1 MWTAASVGV
10 KPRTSATRSTRERS
24 ISWPIPEMI
33 GIVDAATARTRIS
46 SLNDQR
52 SSRLPPP
59 RTIAMTSSGG
69 CICSA
74 FTNSEANSSAAP
86 APCTRDGK
94 STTSAIGQRFTRV
107 VRKSETAAPDAL
119 VMSPIRRGYR
129 GRPRFLS
136 AEKRPSSSRRACN
149 SRSFASSVPIPKA

>member
-1 MWTAASVGV
+1 MAASVGV

-33 GIVDAATARTRIS
+33 GIVDSETARTKIS

-59 RTIAMTSSGG
+59 RTIAMTSSAGW
-69 CICSA
+69 IFSA

-86 APCTRDGK
+86 APWTRDGK
-94 STTSAIGQRFTRV
+94 NTTSAIGQRFTRV
-107 VRKSETAAPDAL
+107 VRKSAMAAPDAL
-119 VMSPIRRGYR
+119 VMSPIRRGNC
-129 GRPRFLS
+129 GKLRFL
-136 AEKRPSSSRRACN
+136 EGENRPSSSSRKCN